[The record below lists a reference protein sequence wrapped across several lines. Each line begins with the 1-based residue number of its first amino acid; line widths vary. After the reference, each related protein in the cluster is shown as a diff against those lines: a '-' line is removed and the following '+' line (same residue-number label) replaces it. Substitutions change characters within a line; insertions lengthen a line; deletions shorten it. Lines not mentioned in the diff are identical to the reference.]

1 MPLSPIDVELLRNGL
16 SSICDEM
23 FLGIMKSAYST
34 NIKERHDHSAA
45 IFDRTGRVVAQGESL
60 PLHLASML
68 GLVEVVLEHYGLDRM
83 RPGDMFISN
92 DPFVGRG
99 SHLPDVAILAPV
111 FRDGKVA
118 LFVSNIAHHSDIGG
132 MAPGSMAGGMTEI
145 YQEGVRIPP
154 IRICADGEIVKDVLQ
169 LILLNVRVPQER
181 RGDYLSQ
188 IAGNRLGIRRLE
200 ELFRRWSGPD
210 LEEGCEEIIRSVARR
225 MRSGI
230 AEIPNG
236 TYRFADFLDD
246 DGMGTTDIPI
256 KVAIRI
262 RDGEAAFDF
271 AGSGPQVLGNMN
283 NSFAGLQA
291 AVLFALKVLVDPEGP
306 TNHGMLDPVRIAAPL
321 GSVVNAVFPAATAA
335 RAQTC
340 QRIIDVILG
349 ALAPALPERVIA
361 ASNGANG
368 VATLSGTGPD
378 GRYYL
383 YMETIGGGAGAR
395 AYKDGTDGVQ
405 VHVTNTSNLPIEAL
419 ENEYPLLIE
428 RYELVEDS
436 GGAGRYRGGLGLRRV
451 YRALGHSMTFSGQGE
466 RCVHEPYGLFG
477 GGPGRTGSLS
487 IVADSGRRVKLANKP
502 ASLAV
507 PPDAVVVIETPGA
520 GGYGPPAERSPD
532 KRAEDAASGKFSAR
546 FLRAHYPGARAPA
559 KAARKGRAAPKRPA
573 APKRRKSGP
582 SPRR

>member
-1 MPLSPIDVELLRNGL
+1 MKLSPIDIELLRNGL

-23 FLGIMKSAYST
+23 FLAIMKSAYST

-45 IFDRTGRVVAQGESL
+45 IFDAKGRVVVQGESL

-68 GLVEVVLEHYGLDRM
+68 GLVEVVLERYGLDRM
-83 RPGDMFISN
+83 KPGDMFVSN

-111 FRDGKVA
+111 FRDGKVV
-118 LFVSNIAHHSDIGG
+118 LFVSNIAHHSDVGG

-154 IRICADGEIVKDVLQ
+154 IRIVNEGVINDEVFQ
-169 LILLNVRVPQER
+169 LILLNVRVPHER

-188 IAGNRLGIRRLE
+188 IAGNRLGTRRLQ
-200 ELFRRWSGPD
+200 ELFQRWSAED
-210 LEEGCEEIIRSVARR
+210 LETGCAEIIKSVARR
-225 MRSGI
+225 MRAGI
-230 AEIPNG
+230 RDIPDG
-236 TYRFADFLDD
+236 VYRFTDYLDD

-256 KVAIRI
+256 KVEIRI
-262 RDGEAAFDF
+262 KGDEAFFDF
-271 AGSGPQVLGNMN
+271 AGTGKQVRGNMN

-291 AVLFALKVLVDPEGP
+291 AVLFALKVLIDPEGP
-306 TNHGMLDPVRIAAPL
+306 TNHGMLEPVHIKAPL

-340 QRIIDVILG
+340 QRIIDAILG
-349 ALAPALPERVIA
+349 ALAKALPDRVIA

-395 AYKDGTDGVQ
+395 SYKDGTDGVQ

-428 RYELVEDS
+428 RYELIEDS
-436 GGAGRYRGGLGLRRV
+436 GGAGQFRGGMGLRRV
-451 YRALGHSMTFSGQGE
+451 YRALGHTVTFSGQGE
-466 RCVHEPYGLFG
+466 RCVHKPYGLFG
-477 GGPGRTGSLS
+477 GGEGRTGRLA
-487 IVADSGRRVKLANKP
+487 IVHDDGTIDKLANKP
-502 ASLAV
+502 ASLEV
-507 PPDAVVVIETPGA
+507 PPGAVVLIETPGA
-520 GGYGPPAERSPD
+520 GGYGKPA
-532 KRAEDAASGKFSAR
+532 KRAAEKRTEDAAGGKFSASFMR
-546 FLRAHYPGARAPA
+546 KHYGPAKPGRTRPRDPAPA
-559 KAARKGRAAPKRPA
+559 AKRK
-573 APKRRKSGP
+573 
-582 SPRR
+582 

>member
-1 MPLSPIDVELLRNGL
+1 MKLSPIDIELLRNGL

-23 FLGIMKSAYST
+23 FLAIMKSAYST

-45 IFDRTGRVVAQGESL
+45 IFDARGRVVVQGESL

-68 GLVEVVLEHYGLDRM
+68 GLVEVVLERYGVERM
-83 RPGDMFISN
+83 KPGDMFVSN
-92 DPFVGRG
+92 DPFVGKG

-111 FRDGKVA
+111 FRDGKVV
-118 LFVSNIAHHSDIGG
+118 LFVSNIAHHSDVGG

-154 IRICADGEIVKDVLQ
+154 IRIVNEGVINDEVFQ
-169 LILLNVRVPQER
+169 LILLNVRVPAER

-188 IAGNRLGIRRLE
+188 IAGNRLGTRRLH
-200 ELFRRWSGPD
+200 ELFQRWSVED
-210 LEEGCEEIIRSVARR
+210 LETGCEEIIKSVARR
-225 MRSGI
+225 MRAGI
-230 AEIPNG
+230 RDIPDG
-236 TYRFADFLDD
+236 VYRFIDYLDD

-256 KVAIRI
+256 KVEIRI
-262 RDGEAAFDF
+262 KGDEAWFDF
-271 AGSGPQVLGNMN
+271 AGTGKQVRGNMN

-306 TNHGMLDPVRIAAPL
+306 TNHGMLEPVHIKAPL

-340 QRIIDVILG
+340 QRIIDAILG
-349 ALAPALPERVIA
+349 ALAKALPDRVIA

-395 AYKDGTDGVQ
+395 SYKDGTDGVQ

-428 RYELVEDS
+428 RYELIEDS
-436 GGAGRYRGGLGLRRV
+436 GGAGRFRGGMGLRRV
-451 YRALGHSMTFSGQGE
+451 YRALGHTVTFSGQGE
-466 RCVHEPYGLFG
+466 RCVHQPYGLFG
-477 GGPGRTGSLS
+477 GGPGRIGLLAVDHDDGS
-487 IVADSGRRVKLANKP
+487 RVTLANKP
-502 ASLAV
+502 ASLEV
-507 PPDAVVVIETPGA
+507 PPTAVVVIETPGA
-520 GGYGPPAERSPD
+520 GGYGKPGKRAAE
-532 KRAEDAASGKFSAR
+532 KRAEDAAGGKFSAKFMR
-546 FLRAHYPGARAPA
+546 KHYGATKPA
-559 KAARKGRAAPKRPA
+559 RPTPHTSPTAAKR
-573 APKRRKSGP
+573 
-582 SPRR
+582 